1 MEFRVFRYS
10 VFTLTT
16 IIGSAINL
24 AMFGGMILSPIYL
37 QNIRGFTAFQSGLLM
52 LPGAILMGIMS
63 PISGALFDR
72 IGARPLA
79 VVGLIITALTTYQ
92 FSFLTSETPYSHILL
107 LYTVRNFGIS
117 MLMMTVQTA
126 GLNQIPLYLSDH
138 ATAMSNTMR
147 QIAGSIGTALLVTVM
162 TSRSTVH
169 MGDYANTVNLANPSV
184 VETLGTLG
192 AGLAAMSGLPASQGT
207 ALATQLV
214 YGLASQEAAIKG
226 INDAF
231 LVATLFSLLALLLSF
246 FIRRVRT
253 PSTVPPK
260 PIEES

>member
-1 MEFRVFRYS
+1 M
-10 VFTLTT
+10 
-16 IIGSAINL
+16 
-24 AMFGGMILSPIYL
+24 

-169 MGDYANTVNLANPSV
+169 MGIMRIRSI
-184 VETLGTLG
+184 
-192 AGLAAMSGLPASQGT
+192 LP
-207 ALATQLV
+207 
-214 YGLASQEAAIKG
+214 
-226 INDAF
+226 
-231 LVATLFSLLALLLSF
+231 
-246 FIRRVRT
+246 IRRWWKRWERLAPAWRPCRVCLPRKEQLWPPSWYTDWPVRKR
-253 PSTVPPK
+253 PSRALTMRFW
-260 PIEES
+260 